1 MKIFRKHYY
10 CNLLFRVFRKYVKIL
25 YILINKI
32 RVYNN
37 NNKYLL
43 EVLNC
48 TNFSYEIYNYSCYY
62 FL

>member
-1 MKIFRKHYY
+1 MFR
-10 CNLLFRVFRKYVKIL
+10 NIIEL
-25 YILINKI
+25 YNYLI
-32 RVYNN
+32 VYNNNNNN

-48 TNFSYEIYNYSCYY
+48 TFFSYEIYNYLYYY

>member
-1 MKIFRKHYY
+1 MQY
-10 CNLLFRVFRKYVKIL
+10 N
-25 YILINKI
+25 N
-32 RVYNN
+32 NN

-48 TNFSYEIYNYSCYY
+48 KFFSQEIYNYLCYY